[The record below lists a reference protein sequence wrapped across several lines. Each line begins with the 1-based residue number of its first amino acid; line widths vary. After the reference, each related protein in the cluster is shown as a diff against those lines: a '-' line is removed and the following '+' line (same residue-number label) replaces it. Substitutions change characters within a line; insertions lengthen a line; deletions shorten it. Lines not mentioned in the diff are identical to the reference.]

1 MTDRPTAA
9 ELVEA
14 TREFLEREI
23 LPTLDDDRLRFR
35 TLVAINALSI
45 AQREVD
51 SEAEDLL
58 SPEKLS
64 ELARWIRAG
73 DVPAGTLAL
82 LKRHVA
88 AKLRVASPRYLARY
102 E

>member
-1 MTDRPTAA
+1 VTDRPDAA
-9 ELVEA
+9 QLVEA

-23 LPTLDDDRLRFR
+23 LPTLGDDRLRFR

-45 AQREVD
+45 AQRELESD
-51 SEAEDLL
+51 AEEAL
-58 SPEKLS
+58 SAEELG
-64 ELARWIRAG
+64 ELARWIRSG
-73 DVPAGTLAL
+73 NVPAGILPL